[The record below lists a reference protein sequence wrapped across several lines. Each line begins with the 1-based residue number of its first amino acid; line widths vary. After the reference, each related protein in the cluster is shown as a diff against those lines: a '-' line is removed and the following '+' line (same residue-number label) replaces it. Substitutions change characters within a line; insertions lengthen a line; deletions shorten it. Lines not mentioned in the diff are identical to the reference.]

1 MPGLTA
7 AARAPVS
14 RREAAAIAA
23 FVLLLAD
30 LLAAWCVS

>member
-23 FVLLLAD
+23 FVLLLAEMI
-30 LLAAWCVS
+30 AAWWVS